1 MKKNLTTLLLLLGLT
16 ACVWA
21 QKPAKSTPAPK
32 PASGLTLKNGDVLVY
47 EVSRNGESWHF
58 EVTIKEIR
66 EAIVFDWIMPEKNIS
81 GQVTLEK
88 SAREKAVIYQNY
100 FADSTESDFVDTS
113 TVWLSKKNFN
123 EIKRGSTIMTID
135 QNGAERFDKKETS
148 SLGVIYK
155 GKGTNLRMIRLTNGQ
170 ADDHLREIWVLD
182 QASQPLILQMNMGF
196 KLVLK
201 EIKGFK
207 PDY

>member
-1 MKKNLTTLLLLLGLT
+1 MKKYLITFLLLFVLAASG
-16 ACVWA
+16 WA
-21 QKPAKSTPAPK
+21 QKAKTSK
-32 PASGLTLKNGDVLVY
+32 PAAKPAAGLTFKNGYVLVY
-47 EVSRNGESWHF
+47 EVSQNGETWHF

-81 GQVTLEK
+81 GEVTLEQ

-100 FADSTESDFVDTS
+100 FMDSTESDFTDTS

-123 EIKRGSTIMTID
+123 ELKKGSTIMTID

-155 GKGTNLRMIRLTNGQ
+155 GKGMNLKMIRATNGKT
-170 ADDHLREIWVLD
+170 DDMVREIWVLD

-196 KLVLK
+196 KIVLK

-207 PDY
+207 SDY

>member
-1 MKKNLTTLLLLLGLT
+1 MKKQLTTLLLLLALT
-16 ACVWA
+16 ASGWA
-21 QKPAKSTPAPK
+21 QKTKNIAPAPK
-32 PASGLTLKNGDVLVY
+32 SSAALTLKNGDVLVY
-47 EVSRNGESWHF
+47 EVSRSGENWHF

-88 SAREKAVIYQNY
+88 SARDKAVIYQNY

-123 EIKRGSTIMTID
+123 ELKKGSTIMTID
-135 QNGAERFDKKETS
+135 QYGAERFDKKETS

-155 GKGTNLRMIRLTNGQ
+155 GKGMNLRMMRFTNGKTG
-170 ADDHLREIWVLD
+170 DDLREIWVLD

-196 KLVLK
+196 TIVLK